1 MKNPTTSVASGR
13 SLAVTTA
20 MAAGLVCSAS
30 LCAPSLGADEIT
42 YVAHPPTDTRN
53 SHYISNREPLIASPL
68 VKLPIGSVRGEG
80 WLKKQVELQAA
91 GFHGHLTEISQ
102 FLKKEKNAWLSKDGQ
117 GEYGWEEVPYW
128 LKGFIAAAYLT
139 DNKAQIEEARVWIEG
154 AIASQDASGMFGP
167 RGQGAKAT
175 VSSTDGPLDLWPNMV
190 MLNCLQTYFEATGD
204 QRVIDLMTR
213 YFKFQMTIPEKDLF
227 PPYWQ
232 QQRAADNLASV
243 YWLYNH
249 TGDAFL
255 LDLAKR
261 VHAHTI
267 NWTDGIPDW
276 HNVNMSQAFGGP
288 ATFYQQS
295 KDPKHLNAADRN
307 WRQIREMYGQVPG
320 GMFGSDENCRPGFAD
335 PRQAVE
341 TCGMAEMMLSCERLV
356 AITANPVWADRAEDV
371 AFNSLP
377 AAVMPDFSGLRY
389 LTSPNHIQSDKS
401 SKAPGVQNGGNMF
414 EMRSDD
420 HRCCQHNFGHAWPN
434 FVQTQW
440 MATSDNGLAAVFFA
454 PSTVTA
460 KVGDGTKATITTS
473 SNYPFE
479 ETIVY
484 SFDLDKATEFPVY
497 LRVPGWCENPSVAVN
512 KNAAVPPVK
521 NAPADSRG
529 FIRVSRAWKKGD
541 TLALLLPMTP
551 NIRTWKANHNSVSI
565 DRGPLTYSL
574 KIKENYKRSGGPDAF
589 PGQEI
594 WPESPWNYGLVLD
607 AKNAAAGFEVVKGS
621 MPAGNMPFTPDNVPI
636 SIKAKA
642 RRIPEW
648 KQDYLGLVG
657 LLQDSPAKS
666 SEPIETVTLIPMG
679 AARLRVSAFPSVS
692 DKPDAHAW
700 TVPPEAKNI
709 KVGASH
715 CFGSDTVRA
724 IADGRVP
731 KNSADHS
738 IPRLTWWDH
747 RGTREWAEHEF
758 DSPREVRK
766 VRVYWFDDEPAGGK
780 CRVPKS
786 AKVLVRVG
794 GTWVEPQTPGPLGV
808 AKDSFNQVT
817 FDAVKAEGVRIEV
830 ELREGFSGGVLEIQ
844 AD

>member
-1 MKNPTTSVASGR
+1 MNTPTAP
-13 SLAVTTA
+13 
-20 MAAGLVCSAS
+20 AAGKRELTRTNTLAAWLVSGAAV
-30 LCAPSLGADEIT
+30 CAPSLGADDIKG
-42 YVAHPPTDTRN
+42 VAHPPTDSRN
-53 SHYISNREPLIASPL
+53 SHYISNREPLLASPL

-139 DNKAQIEEARVWIEG
+139 DNKAQIAEATVWIEG
-154 AIASQDASGMFGP
+154 AIASQEPSGMFGP
-167 RGQGAKAT
+167 RGHGAKST

-190 MLNCLQTYFEATGD
+190 MLNCLQTYYEATGD
-204 QRVIDLMTR
+204 PRVIDLVTR

-249 TGDAFL
+249 TGDTFL

-261 VHAHTI
+261 VHAHTV
-267 NWTDGIPDW
+267 NWTDAIPDW

-295 KDPKHLNAADRN
+295 KEARHLAAAERN

-356 AITANPVWADRAEDV
+356 SITANPVWADRAEDV

-377 AAVMPDFSGLRY
+377 AAIMPDFSGLRY
-389 LTSPNHIQSDKS
+389 LTAPNHVQSDKS
-401 SKAPGVQNGGNMF
+401 SKAPGLQNGGNMYQ
-414 EMRSDD
+414 MRADD
-420 HRCCQHNFGHAWPN
+420 HRCCQHNFGHAWPY
-434 FVQTQW
+434 FVQHHW
-440 MATSDNGLAAVFFA
+440 MATGDNGLAAVFYS
-454 PSTVTA
+454 PSSVAA
-460 KVGDGTKATITTS
+460 KVGDGTKVTITTS
-473 SNYPFE
+473 SNYPFD

-484 SFDLDKATEFPVY
+484 SIDPEKTAEFPMY
-497 LRVPGWCENPSVAVN
+497 LRVPGWCESPSVAINRGAPVSPL
-512 KNAAVPPVK
+512 KDAA
-521 NAPADSRG
+521 ADSRG
-529 FIRVSRAWKKGD
+529 FIRVERMWKKGD
-541 TLALLLPMTP
+541 TLTFSLPMGVRV
-551 NIRTWKANHNSVSI
+551 RTWKGNHNSVSV

-574 KIKENYKRSGGPDAF
+574 KIKERYQPSDGPAAF
-589 PGQEI
+589 PGGEI

-607 AKNAAAGFEVVKGS
+607 ENNPAAGFEVVKGAAPTGQS
-621 MPAGNMPFTPDNVPI
+621 PFTQDGVPI
-636 SIKAKA
+636 SLKARG

-666 SEPIETVTLIPMG
+666 AEPIETVTLIPMG
-679 AARLRVSAFPSVS
+679 AARLRVSAFPTAS
-692 DKPDAHAW
+692 DAPNAHQW
-700 TVPPEAKNI
+700 TIPPEAKNI
-709 KVGASH
+709 KVSASH
-715 CFGSDTVRA
+715 CYGSDTVRA
-724 IADGRVP
+724 VADGLVP
-731 KNSADHS
+731 RNSSDHS

-747 RGTREWAEHEF
+747 RGTREWVEHEF

-766 VRVYWFDDEPAGGK
+766 VLVYWFDDEPANGK
-780 CRVPKS
+780 CRTPKS
-786 AKVLVRVG
+786 AKVMVRVG
-794 GTWVEPQTPGPLGV
+794 GKWVEPQTLGPLGV

-817 FDAVKAEGVRIEV
+817 FEAVKAEGVRVEV
-830 ELREGFSGGVLEIQ
+830 ELREGFSGGVLEIR
-844 AD
+844 AE